1 MGKRQLREKEIQ
13 MDKKYMTKHSS
24 SNQENA
30 Y

>member
-13 MDKKYMTKHSS
+13 MDKKYMKKHSS